1 MNEKEPKLYGLV
13 LGGGKSTRMGTDKRL
28 LKYYEVS
35 QQQHAYNL
43 LSKVC
48 ENTFLSVREEQI
60 SSSERGLNVIV
71 DENKCGGPF
80 NGILSAHNAYPDVA
94 WLVLA
99 CDLPLLDRETLT
111 ILVTARNPGKAATS
125 MATRKTNLP
134 EPLITIWEPQ
144 GLKKAK
150 KDLECSKN
158 SCPRKFLL
166 NSQIDLAYPKN
177 DEVLFNANSKTDFE
191 YIQTK
196 LNSAVHG

>member
-1 MNEKEPKLYGLV
+1 MCSLFLV
-13 LGGGKSTRMGTDKRL
+13 HFGFFFCFFCCCCFFYFFFNDTATTEI
-28 LKYYEVS
+28 YT
-35 QQQHAYNL
+35 
-43 LSKVC
+43 LS
-48 ENTFLSVREEQI
+48 LHDALPI
-60 SSSERGLNVIV
+60 
-71 DENKCGGPF
+71 
-80 NGILSAHNAYPDVA
+80 
-94 WLVLA
+94 

-158 SCPRKFLL
+158 FCPRKFLL
-166 NSQIDLAYPKN
+166 NSQIHLVYPKN

>member
-28 LKYYEVS
+28 LKYYGVS

-43 LSKVC
+43 LSKVS

-60 SSSERGLNVIV
+60 SSSERGL
-71 DENKCGGPF
+71 NKCGGPF

-125 MATRKTNLP
+125 MATEKTN
-134 EPLITIWEPQ
+134 
-144 GLKKAK
+144 
-150 KDLECSKN
+150 
-158 SCPRKFLL
+158 
-166 NSQIDLAYPKN
+166 
-177 DEVLFNANSKTDFE
+177 
-191 YIQTK
+191 
-196 LNSAVHG
+196 